1 MAMVESVICD
11 EERFW
16 TEVFKVG
23 LNKFDVTSALAKA
36 DAALQLHR
44 FMWTKEKEGLHIS
57 FAASNSGH
65 EEHWNAGGFG
75 AENSDALPFRRASA
89 MDVWSAA
96 FSKEWAESSSLA
108 SAATQADSALDG
120 YARKAGVDVSSLY
133 AAGDAASKAGWRSV
147 WDIMDHGGR
156 TPTSVCS
163 HQVTDTG

>member
-1 MAMVESVICD
+1 MAMVELAIYN

-16 TEVFKVG
+16 TEAFKVG
-23 LNKFDVTSALAKA
+23 LRKFDVTTALMKA

-44 FMWTKEKEGLHIS
+44 FMWTKEKEGLRIS
-57 FAASNSGH
+57 FASSKAGH

-75 AENSDALPFRRASA
+75 SENTDALPFRRASA
-89 MDVWSAA
+89 MDVWSTA
-96 FSKEWAESSSLA
+96 FSREWAESSSLV

-133 AAGDAASKAGWRSV
+133 AVGDAASKAGWRSV

-163 HQVTDTG
+163 HQVADTG